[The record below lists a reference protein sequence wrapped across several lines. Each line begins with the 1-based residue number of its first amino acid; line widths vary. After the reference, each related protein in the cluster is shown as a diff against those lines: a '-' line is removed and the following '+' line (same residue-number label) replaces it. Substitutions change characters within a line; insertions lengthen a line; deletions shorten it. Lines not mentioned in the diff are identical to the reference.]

1 MDMLLP
7 IRVNKRFLNLFR
19 TIKLDRSPQ
28 QSTVNLH
35 VLDIVSNSFIYDKLV
50 EELRELIVCYVHSNR
65 RLAEFN
71 KIYPAYSPKPYLE
84 AIQKFRNYTSN
95 EGELGELLLYAFL
108 ESSLNAP
115 KLLSKMELKTDAND
129 YIKGSDGIH
138 LLEVGNGYQLI
149 FGESKMYADLLEG
162 AREAFDSIA
171 EFKINGL
178 GFERGLIDTHVINE
192 MVTEEGYET
201 IKSILLPSGD
211 DGPDLDLSFGVFL
224 GFELPIDS
232 TQLSMKN
239 SEFREWVHSVVQSN
253 ASRVIDTIQK
263 RIIKHNLFGH
273 EFHIYIVP
281 FTEIDITRKKLIQE
295 MLTIG

>member
-19 TIKLDRSPQ
+19 TLTLDRSPR

-35 VLDIVSNSFIYDKLV
+35 VLNIESNSFIYNKLI

-65 RLAEFN
+65 RIAEFN
-71 KIYPAYSPKPYLE
+71 RNYPSFSPKPYLE
-84 AIQKFRNYTSN
+84 AIQKFRTYTTN

-115 KLLSKMELKTDAND
+115 KLLSKMELKTNAND

-138 LLEVGNGYQLI
+138 LLENDNNYQLI

-171 EFKINGL
+171 DFKINRL
-178 GFERGLIDTHVINE
+178 NFERGLIDTHVINE
-192 MVTEEGYET
+192 IVTEEGYEI
-201 IKSILLPSGD
+201 IKSILLPSGNH
-211 DGPDLDLSFGVFL
+211 GPTLDLSFGIFL
-224 GFELPIDS
+224 GFELPVSD

-239 SEFREWVHSVVQSN
+239 NEFRDWAYSFVKNN
-253 ASRVIDTIQK
+253 ASRVIDTIEN
-263 RIIKHNLFGH
+263 RIIKHQLFGH

-281 FTEIDITRKKLIQE
+281 FTNIDITRKKLIQE